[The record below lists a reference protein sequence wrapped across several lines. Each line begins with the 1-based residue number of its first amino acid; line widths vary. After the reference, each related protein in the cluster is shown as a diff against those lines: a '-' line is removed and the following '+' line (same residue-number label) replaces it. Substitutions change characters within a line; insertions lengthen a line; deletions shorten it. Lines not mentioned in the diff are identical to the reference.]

1 MEHNQNAIGVIYHQ
15 RAIRIKFHD
24 YSSRFYQS
32 TEKTG
37 RCREVILAVGD
48 TL

>member
-1 MEHNQNAIGVIYHQ
+1 MEHNRNAVGVIYHQ

-24 YSSRFYQS
+24 HSWLFHQS
-32 TEKTG
+32 AEKTG
-37 RCREVILAVGD
+37 RCREVILAVGE